1 MIIFS
6 VIIPHYNDEIRLY
19 KCLEYL
25 FNQEYEINK
34 MEIIVVDD
42 CSPVDIQ
49 RNINNR
55 FPDVRF
61 FRLAENRGP
70 ASARNFGIANAQG
83 KYLAFV
89 DCDALVG
96 PYWLQTFENE
106 FKRGEKVVCGPVF
119 HRNCFLGRITALTA
133 FGNFLD
139 TQDGYKPNCPSVNY
153 AILTETIKDFSYD
166 ETLGFIGKKVMPQC
180 EDVLISTQFVS
191 AGLRI
196 RYVVDAWVLHDPSL
210 TFRKFNRRAFLYGI
224 GFAASRYR
232 DSSLDGV
239 WLHKHL
245 KGASCIPLFGIR
257 TALDLLRMIKHSKV
271 LKMDLLNLLPTI
283 MCIIW
288 VRIIYSVGVAAGYRK

>member
-6 VIIPHYNDEIRLY
+6 VIIPHYNDEVRLY
-19 KCLEYL
+19 NCLGSLY
-25 FNQEYEINK
+25 NQEYQKDK

-42 CSPVDIQ
+42 CSSVDIQ

-61 FRLAENRGP
+61 FRLAENRGQ
-70 ASARNFGIANAQG
+70 ATARNLGIANARG
-83 KYLAFV
+83 KYFAFV

-96 PYWLQTFENE
+96 PYWLKTFKKE

-119 HRNCFLGRITALTA
+119 HRNYFLGRITALTA

-139 TQDGYKPNCPSVNY
+139 TRNGYKPDCPSVNY
-153 AILTETIKDFSYD
+153 AILAEAMRNFSYIESVNFAGED
-166 ETLGFIGKKVMPQC
+166 TL
-180 EDVLISTQFVS
+180 LSTQFVS

-196 RYVVDAWVLHDPSL
+196 RYGVDAWVLHDPSL
-210 TFRKFNRRAFLYGI
+210 TVRQFNRRAFLYGI
-224 GFAASRYR
+224 GFAASRSK
-232 DSSLDGV
+232 DNSLPGF

-257 TALDLLRMIKHSKV
+257 IVLDLMRMIKHHKV
-271 LKMDLLNLLPTI
+271 LKIGLINSFPII
-283 MCIIW
+283 MGIIW
-288 VRIIYSVGVAAGYRK
+288 VRIIYAAGVVEGYRK

>member
-19 KCLEYL
+19 NCLKSLY
-25 FNQEYEINK
+25 NQEFQKDK

-49 RNINNR
+49 KELKLS
-55 FPDVRF
+55 FPNVRF
-61 FRLAENRGP
+61 FRLPENKGP
-70 ASARNFGIANAQG
+70 ATARNFGITNARG
-83 KYLAFV
+83 KFLAFL

-96 PYWLQTFENE
+96 PYWLKTFENE

-153 AILTETIKDFSYD
+153 AILAETMKDFSYD
-166 ETLGFIGKKVMPQC
+166 ETLGFAGKKVMPQC

-196 RYVVDAWVLHDPSL
+196 RYVVDAWVFHDPSL
-210 TFRKFNRRAFLYGI
+210 AIRKFNRRGFLYGI
-224 GFAASRYR
+224 GFAASRSR
-232 DSSLDGV
+232 DSSLDGF

-257 TALDLLRMIKHSKV
+257 TALDLMRMIKHRKV
-271 LKMDLLNLLPTI
+271 LTMGLVNFLPTI

-288 VRIIYSVGVAAGYRK
+288 VRVIYAVGVAAGYKK